1 MLFLWVPLYCTGTCV
16 YTPLP
21 TLTLHTQFTQLPI
34 TVSVSFSACF
44 LSKLCTFYGFHF
56 TVQALVSAPPRTL
69 TLHTLFKPL
78 HAYQYHSLQFHFTVQ
93 ALVSAPPPTL
103 HTQFMQ
109 LPISINY
116 HFLLVCCFY
125 LCYFYGCHFI
135 VQTLVS
141 APPLTL
147 HIQFQQLLFLSLPAC
162 TYTCK
167 RQFHRSF

>member
-56 TVQALVSAPPRTL
+56 TVQALVSAPP
-69 TLHTLFKPL
+69 
-78 HAYQYHSLQFHFTVQ
+78 
-93 ALVSAPPPTL
+93 PTL

-125 LCYFYGCHFI
+125 LYYFYGCHFI

-147 HIQFQQLLFLSLPAC
+147 HIQFQRLGFFPLPAC

-167 RQFHRSF
+167 RQFHGSF